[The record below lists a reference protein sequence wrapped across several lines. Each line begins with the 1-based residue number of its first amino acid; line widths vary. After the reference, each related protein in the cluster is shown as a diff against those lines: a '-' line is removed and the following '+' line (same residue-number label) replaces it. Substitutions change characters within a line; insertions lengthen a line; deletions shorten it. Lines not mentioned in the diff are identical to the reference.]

1 MLVAL
6 LAVPVFAIDN
16 PELNGGNS
24 LPVPFSNL
32 TVDGSNLVDAN
43 GVVRI
48 TGYSAGSGFISSL
61 AATAK
66 KETTI
71 NAEEYWNRPIES
83 VTLNVKQALNKVAG
97 STTNYITSAYVYIV
111 NYQDVEEYEEIPFT
125 SEIRGMKSGELTVD
139 LSEYSS
145 TYPDYKVKISITL
158 AKGAAAGTV
167 QLNSVTY
174 NFFQVSEDAPTI
186 AWPSGTLAEYNVTKV
201 NPDYSALPN
210 AAIVVPAQG
219 YDVEY
224 TSSDESVV
232 KIDDFYY
239 KEYTLGKVGSAIITA
254 TVVDASTRQ
263 PVKDAEGNNISVS
276 FKLNVTAV
284 TAILSFD
291 TTTPRTA
298 IFGADYTAPVLS
310 KTVNDVAADVPVTYV
325 SSNTSVATV
334 DTDGKITVVGTGS
347 TTITASVT
355 GSDYKA
361 SPASYTLTVVPSI
374 KWDSNVADSNTINFG
389 ESFTF
394 PKAVAY
400 DDTVTPAIDYT
411 VTGDAVSYNKT
422 TGEFTVAKVG
432 TSTITATGTL
442 NGNTSTLSYTLTV
455 NQSIVSF
462 TFAPKTGKEV
472 YTGDDVALPTFTV
485 KPANVSL
492 SGVEYT
498 TNNPNVSVA
507 DGKIHFGDNFNF
519 ATDNATIVVTATLPE
534 GNFAEAQTTYTL
546 TLTPAITWESGAVAD
561 ELYTGTVGETLVAP
575 AAEVNSNKL
584 TLKYS
589 SSNEDVATV
598 NDDGKVT
605 LNAQGTA
612 TITATAM
619 NGEKAVQSLSYNVKV
634 AKAYDNGV
642 IYLTSEDFAV
652 GTSRNPRIYAKV
664 AGTEQEI
671 STDFTGTFD
680 NANGVVTV
688 NGGTFAVETNDAA
701 EQAYKT
707 VTVNGTG
714 VGAGTLV
721 TSLFPDFSIIS
732 ETVESSNGVFTINQP
747 LHDLYYKLE
756 NVAASTLTSIEFT
769 PAADQNTIN
778 NAMAC
783 AVLAVKE
790 GGKDAPD
797 QLKNVEIAGNSFDA
811 TSGVNEGAYSKG
823 QAVLVNFKPAE
834 GETVYFICKD
844 GANAYAAPITTAAV
858 LPLNTVYYES
868 DPEIFSGLTPTFAI
882 DWDKVS
888 TTVKTDEFNKYEAG
902 QYIRIG
908 EDRSSGLQVLYY
920 TVNATGES
928 SKLKTISFSGTTGVE
943 DIMVDEEAGE
953 AVYYNLQGV
962 QITHPAKGQ
971 IYVRVMGKKVDK
983 VVF

>member
-6 LAVPVFAIDN
+6 LSVPVFAQNTAPASYPVTVSFGTSNVPAVTGFKN
-16 PELNGGNS
+16 PVIS
-24 LPVPFSNL
+24 R
-32 TVDGSNLVDAN
+32 DGLVE
-43 GVVRI
+43 I
-48 TGYSAGSGFISSL
+48 KGYSNGNGAWDYIGTGMS
-61 AATAK
+61 TAVK
-66 KETTI
+66 TTI
-71 NAEEYWNRPIES
+71 TTKDVWDRPIKS
-83 VTLNVKQALNKVAG
+83 VKLNIKELDGRYINAAQILL
-97 STTNYITSAYVYIV
+97 TNASDIDDEDYV
-111 NYQDVEEYEEIPFT
+111 DFT
-125 SEIRGMKSGELTVD
+125 DDLIDAEAGELTIDVSD
-139 LSEYSS
+139 IASGF
-145 TYPDYKVKISITL
+145 TDYYVTIAINIK
-158 AKGAAAGTV
+158 KGAPEGEGL
-167 QLNSVTY
+167 QLNSVSY
-174 NFFQVSEDAPTI
+174 DFSEATATPTI
-186 AWPSGTLAEYNVTKV
+186 AWPSGTKDTYPVTLV
-201 NPDYSALPN
+201 NPNFSDFPREAITTN
-210 AAIVVPAQG
+210 AG
-219 YDVEY
+219 NYTVEY
-224 TSSDESVV
+224 TSSDEDVI
-232 KIDDFYY
+232 KIINFFKRSY
-239 KEYTLGKVGSAIITA
+239 ELGKAGSAVITA
-254 TVVDASTRQ
+254 TLVDGDT
-263 PVKDAEGNNISVS
+263 PVEVDGKIVSVS
-276 FKLNVTAV
+276 FTVNVTAV

-797 QLKNVEIAGNSFDA
+797 QLKNVEIDGNSFDA
-811 TSGVNEGAYSKG
+811 TSSVNEGAYSKG

-868 DPEIFSGLTPTFAI
+868 DPEIFPGLTPTFAI

-888 TTVKTDEFNKYEAG
+888 TTVKTDEFNEYEAG

-962 QITHPAKGQ
+962 QIAHPAKGQ